1 MGQYDFNSLYGQA
14 DSSIFV
20 YDAGVVDAVVES
32 STWGKTKD
40 GTKGQWDVRLR
51 VTTGPNAGR
60 VALRKYMTVTTD
72 GPSAAQ
78 SLGIMFR
85 QFEAMGIP
93 EQWVK
98 TNPPEEQIAQAMVGK
113 PVLIK
118 ITVEEFEG
126 VSRNKVSD
134 IRPPR
139 PGAPTTWPQFQQ
151 PQAPAAMPGY
161 GQQPYGAAP
170 QYQPQGQ
177 FQSMQPGYGQA
188 PAPYA
193 QPQQDYSQPSYAPP
207 QQPDPWATPGPQGG
221 PQAPQQPPVNPWD
234 APQAVP
240 AANGTQ
246 QGVPPWAQPQMPEQQ
261 PWNPMQQQPI
271 PGPQAAPA
279 PYPQQA
285 PQPGYGAAPA
295 PFQQPQPQ
303 QPQQGPAPAAPVPT
317 APWNG
322 QGGPAQA
329 QPDQQGGPQG
339 APQPPWAQ

>member
-1 MGQYDFNSLYGQA
+1 MGQYDFNALYGQA

-20 YDAGVVDAVVES
+20 YEAGMFDAVVES

-40 GTKGQWDVRLR
+40 GTKGQWDVRCR

-85 QFEAMGIP
+85 QMESMGIP
-93 EQWVK
+93 EAWIK

-118 ITVEEFEG
+118 VTVEEFEG
-126 VSRNKVSD
+126 VSRNKITD

-161 GQQPYGAAP
+161 GQQPMYPGQPTFQQP
-170 QYQPQGQ
+170 QYGQP
-177 FQSMQPGYGQA
+177 QPGYGQA

-207 QQPDPWATPGPQGG
+207 QQPDPWATQQPAQPYGG
-221 PQAPQQPPVNPWD
+221 PQQAPAPAAPVNPWD
-234 APQAVP
+234 APQGAP
-240 AANGTQ
+240 AAN
-246 QGVPPWAQPQMPEQQ
+246 GVPPWAQPTGPEQQ

-271 PGPQAAPA
+271 PGPTAAPA
-279 PYPQQA
+279 PYPQQPQQA
-285 PQPGYGAAPA
+285 PQQAQPAPA
-295 PFQQPQPQ
+295 P
-303 QPQQGPAPAAPVPT
+303 APAPT

-322 QGGPAQA
+322 QGTAA
-329 QPDQQGGPQG
+329 QPEQGGPQG
-339 APQPPWAQ
+339 APPPPWAQ